1 MVAKIFIKLPHKY
14 SRLSFKLSNLF
25 SAFRQHRL
33 FCLNLNEDYCKNLM
47 PPDKL
52 EFWIDMHLPSCLAD
66 WINTELKVFAKSF
79 IELGYQTTSDLTI
92 FKDASNNCNL
102 IAITTKIMIS
112 QILEYAQYSELRILY
127 AKYGNVANKTLRQI
141 FD

>member
-1 MVAKIFIKLPHKY
+1 
-14 SRLSFKLSNLF
+14 
-25 SAFRQHRL
+25 
-33 FCLNLNEDYCKNLM
+33 M

-127 AKYGNVANKTLRQI
+127 AKYGNVANKTLRRI